1 MGYEH
6 IEQDWLR
13 IVLQGDV
20 SDTSIVRALDYTKEC
35 LAEDSGDDD
44 VSFAALE
51 YRLDWLDDASFAWYY
66 EDNINWALDSLR
78 NVWK

>member
-13 IVLQGDV
+13 VVLQGDV
-20 SDTSIVRALDYTKEC
+20 SDESIVRALDYTKAC

-66 EDNINWALDSLR
+66 EDDINWALDSLR

>member
-6 IEQDWLR
+6 IEQEWLR
-13 IVLQGDV
+13 VVLQGDV
-20 SDTSIVRALDYTKEC
+20 SDDSIVRALEYTKEC
-35 LAEDSGDDD
+35 LNEESGDDD

-51 YRLDWLDDASFAWYY
+51 YRLDWLDDASFAWYH
-66 EDNINWALDSLR
+66 EDNIKWALDSLR